1 MESVSDILKVNLMK
15 RARVKYMNS
24 IVIELAT
31 TDIRF
36 ILKAISFIEL
46 SSIVTTRPI
55 MINSGVP
62 GGWGMPMETEHAINS
77 PQSQKG
83 IVGCTVR
90 KFGII
95 AAKKV
100 STAKMLISLLSLLM
114 TAPA

>member
-1 MESVSDILKVNLMK
+1 MESFSVILKVNLMK
-15 RARVKYMNS
+15 RASVKYMKS
-24 IVIELAT
+24 IVTELAT
-31 TDIRF
+31 TEIRF
-36 ILKAISFIEL
+36 ILKAISLIEL

-55 MINSGVP
+55 IMKSGVP
-62 GGWGMPMETEHAINS
+62 GGWGMPIETEHAINS
-77 PQSQKG
+77 PQSQNG
-83 IVGCTVR
+83 MVGCTVR